1 MTTIPRAERV
11 GLWSHT
17 SFGHTTRH
25 HLGVDYTTSTMVI
38 MSVTPHVLIS
48 SSAVENALYGHEHFG
63 RAIVSF
69 ISMLNS

>member
-1 MTTIPRAERV
+1 MTTISHAECV

-25 HLGVDYTTSTMVI
+25 HQGVDYTASTMVI
-38 MSVTPHVLIS
+38 MSVTPRVLIS
-48 SSAVENALYGHEHFG
+48 SSAIENALYDHEHFG

-69 ISMLNS
+69 IR